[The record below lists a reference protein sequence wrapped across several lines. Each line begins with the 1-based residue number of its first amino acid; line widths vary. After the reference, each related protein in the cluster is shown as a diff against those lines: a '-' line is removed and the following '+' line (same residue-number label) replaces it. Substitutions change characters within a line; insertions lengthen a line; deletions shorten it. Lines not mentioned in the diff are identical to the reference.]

1 MAHYEQDC
9 SRSLAS
15 DSASEL
21 EVLGHDGDSLGVDG
35 AEVGV
40 LEETNEVSLSGLLEG
55 EDGRGLEAEVVLEL
69 RSDLADESLEGE
81 LSDEE
86 LGALLEAADLAEGD
100 GAGSEAVGLLDAT
113 SGGGGSLLGLLVGDV
128 LSGSLA
134 TGVLSSSLLG
144 SCHFNVF
151 ILNYRR
157 AI

>member
-1 MAHYEQDC
+1 LAHYEQDC

-69 RSDLADESLEGE
+69 RSDLTDESLEGE
-81 LSDEE
+81 LSNEK
-86 LGALLEAADLAEGD
+86 LGALLEAADLAESD
-100 GAGSEAVGLLDAT
+100 GAGSEAVRLLDAT
-113 SGGGGSLLGLLVGDV
+113 SGSGGSLLGLLVSDV
-128 LSGSLA
+128 LSGGLA
-134 TGVLSSSLLG
+134 TGVLSSGLLG
-144 SCHFNVF
+144 SCHF
-151 ILNYRR
+151 RD
-157 AI
+157 